1 MDSSLARGLKKS
13 LFEELNEEIVEAIN
27 KFHSFTAQRNL
38 SQSRKIW
45 PAYYR
50 DCQKFLHPFLISKF
64 LGGSE
69 RKPLIGLTLF
79 EPSENVRNSW
89 NEPCLS
95 TTQMMI
101 GHDPW
106 CFKGVSGGFNIGE
119 HAIHRLFQRCVSNEA
134 VFNENRRNFDIL
146 SELKY
151 ASLWCGYWTLTCT
164 SRSSRLETEQFCPI
178 IPTPSGL
185 FLCEIHL
192 KTLNRIEIR
201 TFISDSM
208 LSSQQAELKNRM
220 LETSKKM
227 GGSAVV
233 CAVGLCSLGR
243 KDWMS
248 DIELMID
255 DIEPYSVALDQ
266 AAMRS
271 HSI

>member
-13 LFEELNEEIVEAIN
+13 LFEELNKEIDEAIE
-27 KFHSFTAQRNL
+27 KFHLFTAQRNL
-38 SQSRKIW
+38 SQNRNIW
-45 PAYYR
+45 PKYYR
-50 DCQKFLHPFLISKF
+50 DCEKFLHPFLISKF

-79 EPSENVRNSW
+79 EPSESARNSW

-106 CFKGVSGGFNIGE
+106 CVKGVSGGFNIGE
-119 HAIHRLFQRCVSNEA
+119 HAIHRLFQRGVSNEA
-134 VFNENRRNFDIL
+134 VLTESRHNFDIL
-146 SELKY
+146 LELKY
-151 ASLWCGYWTLTCT
+151 ASLWCGYWTLTCI
-164 SRSSRLETEQFCPI
+164 SRTSRLETEQLYPI

-185 FLCEIHL
+185 LLCEIHL

-201 TFISDSM
+201 TFISESM
-208 LSSQQAELKNRM
+208 LSSQQAELRNRM
-220 LETSKKM
+220 LETSEKM
-227 GGSAVV
+227 NGSAVV

-248 DIELMID
+248 DIELMTA